1 MFMLTTRTMCYR
13 LIPVFLAGLCLTAC
27 GKSNTY
33 TSPSTTTP
41 APAGSTTVMMVSGA
55 STLSSTAFSP
65 NPISVSVGTT
75 VSWLNNDNTAHA
87 PAANNGVWT
96 SPSIAPSSR
105 FNQTFTTAGSF
116 PYHCTIHPGM
126 VGTITVQ

>member
-1 MFMLTTRTMCYR
+1 MFVIMQRTMSYR
-13 LIPVFLAGLCLTAC
+13 LIPVFLVTLCLTAC
-27 GKSNTY
+27 GSTS

-55 STLSSTAFSP
+55 STLSSTAYSP
-65 NPISVSVGTT
+65 NPISVSVGTI
-75 VSWLNNDNTAHA
+75 VSWLNNDNTAHTS
-87 PAANNGVWT
+87 AANNGAWT
-96 SPSIAPSSR
+96 SPSIAPGSR